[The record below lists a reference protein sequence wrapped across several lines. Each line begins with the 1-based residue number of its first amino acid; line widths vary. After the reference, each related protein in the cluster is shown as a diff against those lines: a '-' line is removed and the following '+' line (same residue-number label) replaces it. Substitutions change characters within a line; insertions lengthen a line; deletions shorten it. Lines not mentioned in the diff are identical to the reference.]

1 MDFMSVSFY
10 SVQPISRSPVF
21 PGEDAAFSRPGWVG
35 SVLWRA
41 RPEGPA
47 VSAPVASFRP
57 ISRFPLCMGRDDT
70 AWRETVDWAMG
81 GGTIRIP
88 LRGYNGERL
97 VGKIFD
103 ILIAYPGNSNKTCVI
118 TSNTCRYLP
127 MIITPVRIRT
137 VFYMIRRVNRI
148 IR

>member
-41 RPEGPA
+41 RPEGPT
-47 VSAPVASFRP
+47 VSAPEASFRP

-70 AWRETVDWAMG
+70 AWRETMDWAMG
-81 GGTIRIP
+81 GMAY
-88 LRGYNGERL
+88 LVNQLDYNSETVEG
-97 VGKIFD
+97 
-103 ILIAYPGNSNKTCVI
+103 LISTTLN
-118 TSNTCRYLP
+118 
-127 MIITPVRIRT
+127 
-137 VFYMIRRVNRI
+137 
-148 IR
+148 